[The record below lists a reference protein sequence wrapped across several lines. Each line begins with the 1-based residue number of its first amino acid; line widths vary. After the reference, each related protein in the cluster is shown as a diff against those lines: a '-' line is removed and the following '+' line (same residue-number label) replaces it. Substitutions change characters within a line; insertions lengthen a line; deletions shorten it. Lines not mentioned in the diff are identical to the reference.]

1 MNVGITISTFE
12 FFQRFPN
19 QELARTYLEEKRWNG
34 NVICPH
40 CDYGDKI
47 TTRKGKRLG
56 YYRCRSCKVE
66 FTVRTGTIFE
76 WSHVPLN
83 KWLYA
88 IYLLVTAREGISSL
102 QLSKELSVTQS
113 TAWFMLGRLRE
124 ACSGDLRKLSGIVEV
139 DETFVG
145 GRERNK
151 HAGKRL
157 NAGRGTVGKTPVIGA
172 RQRNGKVKPKPVDG
186 TDDASLQGFV
196 ADTVKS
202 GSTVY
207 TDDHAAYRGMA
218 DINHEAVKH
227 SAGEYVQGLAHTNSV
242 ESVWAVLKRSVYGTW
257 HHVSEKHLA
266 RCVDEAAFRLNEGNC
281 KVHTLVR
288 MDSFVRQAFQHRI
301 TYRELTA

>member
-1 MNVGITISTFE
+1 
-12 FFQRFPN
+12 
-19 QELARTYLEEKRWNG
+19 
-34 NVICPH
+34 
-40 CDYGDKI
+40 
-47 TTRKGKRLG
+47 
-56 YYRCRSCKVE
+56 
-66 FTVRTGTIFE
+66 
-76 WSHVPLN
+76 
-83 KWLYA
+83 
-88 IYLLVTAREGISSL
+88 
-102 QLSKELSVTQS
+102 
-113 TAWFMLGRLRE
+113 MLGRLRE

-186 TDDASLQGFV
+186 TDAASLQGFV
-196 ADTVKS
+196 AVTVES